1 MRDSG
6 DRSVTNGAVVVK
18 PRLET
23 VLCHEN
29 DSRNIL
35 KQCGLS

>member
-35 KQCGLS
+35 THCGLS